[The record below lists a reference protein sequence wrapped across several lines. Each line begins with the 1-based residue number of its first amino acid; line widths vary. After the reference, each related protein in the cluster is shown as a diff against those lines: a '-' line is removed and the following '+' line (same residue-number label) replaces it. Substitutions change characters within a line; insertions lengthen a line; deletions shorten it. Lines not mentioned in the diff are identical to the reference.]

1 MGTAQQ
7 STLLSHSYPL
17 SLLLLFWQQPQRD
30 YLLYNE
36 EDNLSVHKSV
46 HTSLR
51 ISVSTTSQEGRAKRL
66 GPGAWSRPLQPG
78 PRRPGPRKSRPGRP
92 NLKRPGPGG
101 QVQEARSVRSGPG
114 GSEAVRAGGLDPEAR
129 ARRLVPR
136 QGLEAM
142 ACTFGLGP

>member
-1 MGTAQQ
+1 M
-7 STLLSHSYPL
+7 S
-17 SLLLLFWQQPQRD
+17 
-30 YLLYNE
+30 
-36 EDNLSVHKSV
+36 
-46 HTSLR
+46 
-51 ISVSTTSQEGRAKRL
+51 I
-66 GPGAWSRPLQPG
+66 GPGGQVREAKSGRPS
-78 PRRPGPRKSRPGRP
+78 PRGQVRKAKSERPSPRGQVQEAKSR
-92 NLKRPGPGG
+92 RPGPGG